1 MTRASRLATSP
12 PSTMVRRRTSWSADE
27 FFRDDDRARE
37 QISVVTTNPARVDDQ
52 LPLSVTPAR
61 AAGMAGARDLLAL
74 TKPRITAIVLA
85 TCASGM
91 AMAPGRLPWRQAVAA
106 LLGTTLIVASANTLN
121 MWWERDLDGLMA
133 RTSRRPL
140 PSGRMAAPVALAF
153 GLLLAAVSIPLLLSV
168 NLVTALLGVL
178 ALVVYVLVYTP
189 MKRHST
195 LALLVGAVPGAMPP
209 LMGWT
214 SVTGS
219 VLAAGPARAAA
230 LPQAVQLGGVALFA
244 LLFIWQV
251 PHFIAISFF
260 RAKDYAAAGMKVVP
274 VERGERVAKWQIFGY
289 TLLLV
294 GSSLGAC
301 GLAGATYLVA
311 ACVLGAFFVGLSAF
325 GLRAE
330 AGNRWARSLFAYS
343 IVYLVAI
350 LAIMIVDRTPV
361 WL

>member
-1 MTRASRLATSP
+1 VQTTHPAYLENP
-12 PSTMVRRRTSWSADE
+12 LRRE
-27 FFRDDDRARE
+27 GAR
-37 QISVVTTNPARVDDQ
+37 SFAP
-52 LPLSVTPAR
+52 
-61 AAGMAGARDLLAL
+61 RDLLAL
-74 TKPRITAIVLA
+74 TKPRITVIVLA
-85 TCASGM
+85 TCASGI
-91 AMAPGRLPWRQAVAA
+91 AMAPGHLSWVRTVAA

-133 RTSRRPL
+133 RTARRPL
-140 PSGRMAAPVALAF
+140 PAGRMAPSVALGF
-153 GLLLAAVSIPLLLSV
+153 GLLLAAVSLPMLGSV
-168 NLVTALLGVL
+168 NLVTAALGLV
-178 ALVVYVLVYTP
+178 ALVVYVAVYTP
-189 MKRHST
+189 MKRHTT

-219 VLAAGPARAAA
+219 ITGAGPAQLAT
-230 LPQAVQLGGVALFA
+230 LPRAVQLGGVALFA

-260 RAKDYAAAGMKVVP
+260 RAKDYASAGMKVVP
-274 VERGERVAKWQIFGY
+274 VERGERVAKLQILGY

-301 GLAGATYLVA
+301 GLAGTAYLVA
-311 ACVLGAFFVGLSAF
+311 ACVLGAAFVGMSVY
-325 GLRAE
+325 GLRSAS
-330 AGNRWARSLFAYS
+330 GNRWARSLFAYS

-350 LAIMIVDRTPV
+350 LAIMIVDRTHF